1 MKNNKPHIEVCPK
14 CGSKLMLKRFGS
26 SFYCDC
32 KRCGNSFCCV
42 CKQCSKS
49 KCGLQHS
56 FTFSSVSAGS
66 KARGNRKKYQ
76 VIPWVTAQN
85 PLEKPHIHFATVRMS
100 TVALLKK
107 ANKSKYYRKQLSN
120 LTSYEKEKSISLK

>member
-1 MKNNKPHIEVCPK
+1 MKNKKRHIIVCPK
-14 CGSKLMLKRFGS
+14 CGSELVLKRFGN
-26 SFYCDC
+26 SFY
-32 KRCGNSFCCV
+32 CV

-66 KARGNRKKYQ
+66 KARGNRGKYR
-76 VIPWVTAQN
+76 VIPWGFAQS
-85 PLEKPHIHFATVRMS
+85 PLEKPHIHLATLRMPA
-100 TVALLKK
+100 VALLKH
-107 ANKSKYYRKQLSN
+107 ANKSKYYRKQFSN